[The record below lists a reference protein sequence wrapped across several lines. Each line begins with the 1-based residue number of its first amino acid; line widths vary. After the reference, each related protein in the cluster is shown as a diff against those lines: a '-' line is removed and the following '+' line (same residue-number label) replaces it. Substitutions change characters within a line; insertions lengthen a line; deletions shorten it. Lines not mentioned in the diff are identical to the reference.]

1 MLSDSHMS
9 VVKMVPK
16 SCESGSSGIINF
28 FPDSKLFVSDPA
40 KMKEQFFWTE
50 GSAKL
55 SFCEALE
62 AQKSRCIVLFDVDFV
77 HFTNMI

>member
-1 MLSDSHMS
+1 
-9 VVKMVPK
+9 
-16 SCESGSSGIINF
+16 
-28 FPDSKLFVSDPA
+28 
-40 KMKEQFFWTE
+40 MKEQFFWTE

-77 HFTNMI
+77 HFINMI